1 MRIRGLE
8 SSEAKWSM
16 RALYFLL
23 RRQFGKVLTPYKI
36 WAYRPAI
43 TLSVTALMAAVE
55 YSKALDPIVKSIVSI
70 RAAQMIGCRF

>member
-23 RRQFGKVLTPYKI
+23 RRQFGKVLTPIKV

-43 TLSVTALMAAVE
+43 TVALTTLMMAVE
-55 YSKALDPIVKSIVSI
+55 YSKALDPIVKSLVSI
-70 RAAQMIGCRF
+70 RAAQMIGCPF